1 MMEPHLWEQKVNW
14 DQSPKIPF
22 FIPGSDLR
30 FWLLTSRDQELP
42 ESLPWPD
49 LTFPAANPECQEV
62 VWSIPI
68 PLFPKKSLKE
78 TGTASQVAAPGTAAQ
93 GDGKGSPAWIWEGW
107 ELPGAPETRPHL
119 GCAGDFLWECLM
131 E

>member
-1 MMEPHLWEQKVNW
+1 MEHLLEQKVNW

-30 FWLLTSRDQELP
+30 FRLLTSRDQELP

-49 LTFPAANPECQEV
+49 LTSPAANPEYQEL
-62 VWSIPI
+62 VWRIPI
-68 PLFPKKSLKE
+68 LVFPKKKNPE
-78 TGTASQVAAPGTAAQ
+78 GVRKRIPGFCSWDQ
-93 GDGKGSPAWIWEGW
+93 GDGKGIQGGFGKGGSCLE
-107 ELPGAPETRPHL
+107 HL
-119 GCAGDFLWECLM
+119 KRGFAGDFLWEYLM